1 MKCFGEFE
9 CEIIN
14 GFVYLPNKFKLADKD
29 VTSLVMEDEGI
40 TFIRICDELI
50 DEPGEEQEQS
60 SVILLENKR
69 VHINKNGSFLVPEIF
84 RQRMSLSK
92 DTSVVVRGMG
102 SAVEILTE
110 NASDEI
116 AERMDAWINE
126 LYNE

>member
-1 MKCFGEFE
+1 MKCFGKFE